1 MFFTDNV
8 NNANPQC
15 YKDLGLLVQASNICT
30 EIMLFTD
37 FLHSFVC
44 CLSSLNL
51 ARYDEWKDT
60 NLVQTSILFLDG
72 VIEEFIQKAKDIP
85 GFENSARFAIKS
97 RAIGL
102 GVLGFHTLLQQKG
115 LAFDSMEAHIL
126 NSKIF
131 KGIHEKG
138 EQATKTLADLFGEP
152 EWCKGHGRRH
162 THLFAIAPT
171 ASNSIISGG
180 MSSGIEPITA
190 NLISKGTAKGTFQIK
205 NKLLEELLETLGE
218 NTSKTWKSINL
229 QDGSVQHLNFLT
241 EEQKKIFL
249 TAREIDQMALV
260 RLAAARQKFID
271 QGQSLNLFFFPD
283 VDQKKLHK
291 IHVEAH
297 KLGIKSLYYTH
308 SNSPLKAPK
317 PPEDCALC
325 EG

>member
-1 MFFTDNV
+1 
-8 NNANPQC
+8 
-15 YKDLGLLVQASNICT
+15 
-30 EIMLFTD
+30 MLFTD

-308 SNSPLKAPK
+308 SNSPLKDSGTKEYKRESIESKAPK